1 MENADGSVHQK
12 LRFHWV
18 DGMEKQRHKGEIMGH
33 EISAE
38 HGEDNYE
45 VADKV

>member
-1 MENADGSVHQK
+1 MENADGSVHPK

-18 DGMEKQRHKGEIMGH
+18 NEMRKPRHKDEIMGH
-33 EISAE
+33 EVSTE

>member
-12 LRFHWV
+12 SRFHWE
-18 DGMEKQRHKGEIMGH
+18 DGMEKQRRKDEIMGH

-45 VADKV
+45 VVDKV

>member
-1 MENADGSVHQK
+1 MKNADGSFNQK

-18 DGMEKQRHKGEIMGH
+18 EGMKKKRDKDEIMGH

-38 HGEDNYE
+38 HGEDNHK
-45 VADKV
+45 VVDKV